1 VPDTAHNVHRFAEQ
15 QGGHVTRR
23 QLYESGMSHR
33 TVARWVAAGHLIAVY
48 RGVYAV
54 GHRSRN
60 PIERAHAALLAGA
73 EQSALA
79 GASALVLWGIW
90 KRWQQPLEIV
100 IGADRRPSGL
110 IVHQSRTLARRD
122 VTIVQGLRVTS
133 AALTLLDTAPRL
145 TEKQLTR
152 AVNDLRL
159 RNLLTLN
166 ALVDVIERNPT
177 HRGVTLLRPLLEV
190 AQPEPTRSELE
201 DAFLKV
207 VSEHQLPQPQTNVPI
222 CGHRVDAYFPEH
234 QLIVELDGWGSHKTR
249 TAFVEDRR
257 RDAEILAETGITTV
271 RFVYDDTLY
280 RGNATAARLR
290 KIIDLRAAKAGGGA
304 RT

>member
-1 VPDTAHNVHRFAEQ
+1 MADQQLVP
-15 QGGHVTRR
+15 
-23 QLYESGMSHR
+23 
-33 TVARWVAAGHLIAVY
+33 VY

-54 GHRSRN
+54 GHRSQN
-60 PIERAHAALLAGA
+60 PIERAHAALLAGGRR
-73 EQSALA
+73 SALA
-79 GASALVLWGIW
+79 GSSALVLWGIW
-90 KRWQQPLEIV
+90 KRWEQPLEIV

-110 IVHQSRTLARRD
+110 VVHHSHTLERRD
-122 VTIVQGLRVTS
+122 ITSVQGLRVTS
-133 AALTLLDTAPRL
+133 AARTLLDTARRL

-201 DAFLKV
+201 DAFLRV
-207 VSEHQLPQPQTNVPI
+207 VGDHQLPRPQTNVLI
-222 CGHRVDAYFPEH
+222 SGHRVDAYFPEH
-234 QLIVELDGWGSHKTR
+234 RLVVELDGWGSHKTR

-271 RFVYDDTLY
+271 RFVYDDTLH
-280 RGNATAARLR
+280 RGEATAARLK
-290 KIIDLRAAKAGGGA
+290 KIIEGRAAQ
-304 RT
+304 

>member
-1 VPDTAHNVHRFAEQ
+1 MPDVAHNVHSFAEK

-23 QLYESGMSHR
+23 QLHESGMSHR
-33 TVARWVAAGHLIAVY
+33 TVARWVAAGQLIPVY

-60 PIERAHAALLAGA
+60 PIERAHAALLAGGKR
-73 EQSALA
+73 SALA
-79 GASALVLWGIW
+79 GSSALVVWGVW
-90 KRWQQPLEIV
+90 KRWEGPLEIV
-100 IGADRRPSGL
+100 VETDRRPSGL
-110 IVHQSRTLARRD
+110 IVHHSRTLERQD
-122 VTIVQGLRVTS
+122 TTVVQGLRVTS
-133 AALTLLDTAPRL
+133 AARTLLDTARRL

-152 AVNDLRL
+152 AVNNLRL
-159 RNLLTLN
+159 SNLLTLN

-177 HRGVTLLRPLLEV
+177 HRSVTLLRPLLEL

-207 VSEHQLPQPQTNVPI
+207 LSEHRLPQPQTNVHI
-222 CGHRVDAYFPEH
+222 SGHRVDAYFPE
-234 QLIVELDGWGSHKTR
+234 QRLIVELDGWGSHKTR

-280 RGNATAARLR
+280 RGDETAARLR
-290 KIIDLRAAKAGGGA
+290 KIIEGQASNEAAK
-304 RT
+304 

>member
-1 VPDTAHNVHRFAEQ
+1 VHRFAEK

-23 QLYESGMSHR
+23 QLYESGVSHR
-33 TVARWVAAGHLIAVY
+33 TVARWVTAGQLIRVY

-54 GHRSRN
+54 GYRSRN
-60 PIERAHAALLAGA
+60 PIERAHGALLAGGDSA
-73 EQSALA
+73 ALA
-79 GASALVLWGIW
+79 GATALVLWGIW
-90 KRWQQPLEIV
+90 RRWPAEPEIV
-100 IGADRRPSGL
+100 IPGNRRPSGL
-110 IVHQSRTLARRD
+110 IVHHSRTLGRQD
-122 VTIVQGLRVTS
+122 TTLVQGLRVTS
-133 AALTLLDTAPRL
+133 AARTLLDTARRL

-159 RNLLTLN
+159 RNLLTLE

-207 VSEHQLPQPQTNVPI
+207 VSEHRLPRPRTNVQI
-222 CGHRVDAYFPEH
+222 SGHRVDAYFPE
-234 QLIVELDGWGSHKTR
+234 QRLIVELDGWGSHKTR

-271 RFVYDDTLY
+271 RFVYDDTLH
-280 RGNATAARLR
+280 RGEATAARLR
-290 KIIDLRAAKAGGGA
+290 KIIDGRSAE
-304 RT
+304 